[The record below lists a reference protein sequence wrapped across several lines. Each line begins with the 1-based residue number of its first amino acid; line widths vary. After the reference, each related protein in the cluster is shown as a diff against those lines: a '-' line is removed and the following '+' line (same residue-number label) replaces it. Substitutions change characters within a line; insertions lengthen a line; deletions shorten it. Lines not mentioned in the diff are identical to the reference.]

1 MKPTTNAGET
11 SKKGDKKGAYGKQNS
26 EAMGAKQGQMLKA
39 VDDDLSQDKFLMAA
53 SSSSK
58 GSAKY

>member
-1 MKPTTNAGET
+1 
-11 SKKGDKKGAYGKQNS
+11 
-26 EAMGAKQGQMLKA
+26 MLKA

-58 GSAKY
+58 GSAKYWRRTHLAFCRQPLNWRDHN